1 MAKGRTAGPF
11 SSPPFENFQV
21 SPIGLVPKK
30 HSDKLRTIFGEF
42 QYKPFYWQGLFSLQ
56 YITIDNAISAIQGF
70 GSDCFMDFDK
80 VLPFGLRSAPSIFNQ
95 LSDALEWMLQH
106 NCVISFV
113 GHILDDFLITEPLAP
128 TVPLDSLCQTS
139 LSSMILSFKNLN
151 IPIFSS
157 QNRRSL

>member
-21 SPIGLVPKK
+21 SPIGLVPK
-30 HSDKLRTIFGEF
+30 SIQTNFGLYSGNSNINRFIDKD
-42 QYKPFYWQGLFSLQ
+42 YFSLQ

-95 LSDALEWMLQH
+95 LSDALEWILQH

-113 GHILDDFLITEPLAP
+113 RHILDDFLITEPLAP